1 MANQPPEMQG
11 RYSLEE
17 TARFKHL
24 IDQYFNLPE
33 THRLILDA
41 IDSRSKDIMKA
52 ENVRSLK
59 RVTFDL
65 ASIRDFN
72 KTLFSFIVGAP
83 LEAIPLFV

>member
-1 MANQPPEMQG
+1 
-11 RYSLEE
+11 
-17 TARFKHL
+17 
-24 IDQYFNLPE
+24 
-33 THRLILDA
+33 
-41 IDSRSKDIMKA
+41 MKA